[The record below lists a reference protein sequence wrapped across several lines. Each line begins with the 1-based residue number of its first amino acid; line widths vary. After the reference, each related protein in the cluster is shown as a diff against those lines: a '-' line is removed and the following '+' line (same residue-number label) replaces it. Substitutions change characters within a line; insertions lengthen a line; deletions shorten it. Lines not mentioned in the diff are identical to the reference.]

1 MAELP
6 LVLKV
11 RLPPEWRREVLRTL
25 ALMGIT
31 AASLFPGTGGVAQH
45 AARII
50 HDGFRYVRSELAGH

>member
-1 MAELP
+1 MADLP

-11 RLPPEWRREVLRTL
+11 QLPSDWRREVLRTL
-25 ALMGIT
+25 AQMGIT

-50 HDGFRYVRSELAGH
+50 QDGFRYVRSELEGH